1 MDGQFFPPALAPR
14 EIVAAKLR
22 SPRDQDAGLPGNV
35 SEDEDDEDEEELH
48 KDGTRSTA
56 PLKLTGFTLGLD

>member
-1 MDGQFFPPALAPR
+1 VGGSFPLALAPS
-14 EIVAAKLR
+14 EILAAKLR

-35 SEDEDDEDEEELH
+35 NEGEDNTDEERALQG
-48 KDGTRSTA
+48 GTRSTA